1 MATLSVRLPSPPL
14 QKSVEEY
21 RAENDNVSKFI
32 SDRCQKY
39 PDSYVGMGELYDNY
53 KGWRYENA
61 VEPVNNNMLGK
72 DLTNLGFPI
81 IKRNSGN
88 ARRGLKLK

>member
-1 MATLSVRLPSPPL
+1 
-14 QKSVEEY
+14 
-21 RAENDNVSKFI
+21 
-32 SDRCQKY
+32 
-39 PDSYVGMGELYDNY
+39 MGELYDNY

-72 DLTNLGFPI
+72 DLTNLGFPV